1 MSSFPIINHIA
12 KYLVILILAAS
23 FIFALYWL
31 WQRQPKIQN
40 QEVQTAIN
48 SQTIA
53 SEGKNPQKLKL
64 SPKDFSVLTSKKV
77 KFEGTSTPNSYLAIF
92 SNTSQAVVKTDTSG
106 NSEKEIDLADGLNL
120 VDLVTVTPDF
130 QTKNKKSL
138 TLLIAQD
145 TKDGDTVYT
154 GPVKTIFDTLITLTT
169 TDGQK
174 EIRASKTTA
183 ITLPK
188 EDDKEKESIGSAL
201 RNIRIG
207 DFAIVIGNLSKE
219 DQLEAKKIEI
229 IREAVPQNSRRL
241 TVVKTLTAPRQNL
254 FSAKNQQS
262 GEIEEFTLGKTSQI
276 LVDGKEAKITDIT
289 KDKNTIIISHEEKG
303 KQLIDLIYLLP

>member
-48 SQTIA
+48 SQTVA

-120 VDLVTVTPDF
+120 VDLVIVTPDF
-130 QTKNKKSL
+130 QTKN
-138 TLLIAQD
+138 
-145 TKDGDTVYT
+145 
-154 GPVKTIFDTLITLTT
+154 
-169 TDGQK
+169 
-174 EIRASKTTA
+174 
-183 ITLPK
+183 
-188 EDDKEKESIGSAL
+188 
-201 RNIRIG
+201 
-207 DFAIVIGNLSKE
+207 
-219 DQLEAKKIEI
+219 
-229 IREAVPQNSRRL
+229 
-241 TVVKTLTAPRQNL
+241 
-254 FSAKNQQS
+254 
-262 GEIEEFTLGKTSQI
+262 
-276 LVDGKEAKITDIT
+276 
-289 KDKNTIIISHEEKG
+289 
-303 KQLIDLIYLLP
+303 

>member
-48 SQTIA
+48 SQTVA

>member
-48 SQTIA
+48 SQTVA

-229 IREAVPQNSRRL
+229 IREAVPQNS
-241 TVVKTLTAPRQNL
+241 
-254 FSAKNQQS
+254 
-262 GEIEEFTLGKTSQI
+262 
-276 LVDGKEAKITDIT
+276 
-289 KDKNTIIISHEEKG
+289 H
-303 KQLIDLIYLLP
+303 KQK

>member
-48 SQTIA
+48 SQTVA

-229 IREAVPQNSRRL
+229 IREAVPQNSRPL
-241 TVVKTLTAPRQNL
+241 TLVKTLTAPRQNL